1 MLQVGGPLPRPERGL
16 LSSTQRYTSW
26 QSKRFYWERAPG
38 WRAAG
43 WGKPGG
49 LFCHVALSLGFYD
62 DGISLWIVFGQSLW
76 LRVFSGGAHV
86 AQPRWMPA
94 RRILGNG
101 RTCGVS
107 FWPFLKSSSWWL
119 VNSMFLTCHKITHK
133 NGYYGSQ
140 PGWVSSS
147 VPTLTSAQGQRPT
160 PEK

>member
-1 MLQVGGPLPRPERGL
+1 MTHGGSCLILRNELFKETRIDKARDFIKQGAL
-16 LSSTQRYTSW
+16 R
-26 QSKRFYWERAPG
+26 
-38 WRAAG
+38 WRA
-43 WGKPGG
+43 GG
-49 LFCHVALSLGFYD
+49 LCCMTRSLRFYD

-76 LRVFSGGAHV
+76 LRAFSGGAHV

-94 RRILGNG
+94 RRILGSG

-107 FWPFLKSSSWWL
+107 FWSFLESSRWWL
-119 VNSMFLTCHKITHK
+119 VSSMFLTCHKITHK